1 MTYGYCRVSTP
12 KQSID
17 RQVRNI
23 RAAFPES
30 FIVQEVYT
38 GTAFQGRRELEKILA
53 KVRPG
58 DTIVFDS
65 VSRMSRD
72 AEGGFRLYEEL
83 FRKGVNLVFLKER
96 HIDTDT
102 YKRAIETGIGMTGTS
117 VDLIL
122 EGVNRYLMELAREQI
137 RLAFE
142 QAQKEVDDMRQRTR
156 EGLVTARLNGKQVG
170 QPRGAKLVTKK
181 SVKAKAVIREYSK
194 DFGGPLRDPEVMR
207 LSGVAKKAYYKY
219 KRELREEDAAKAV
232 AGEAAV
238 RDGTRKEAGRDGR

>member
-12 KQSID
+12 KQNID

-23 RAAFPES
+23 KGAYPDA

-38 GTAFQGRRELEKILA
+38 GTAFQGRRELEKILS
-53 KVRPG
+53 KVQPG

-72 AEGGFRLYEEL
+72 AEGGFRLYEDL
-83 FRKGVNLVFLKER
+83 FRKGVDLVFLKEH

-102 YKRAIETGIGMTGTS
+102 YKRAMETGIGMTGTS

-122 EGVNRYLMELAREQI
+122 EGVNRYLLELAREQI

-142 QAQKEVDDMRQRTR
+142 QSQKEVDDMHQRTR
-156 EGLVTARLNGKQVG
+156 EGLVTARLNGKQIG

-181 SVKAKAVIREYSK
+181 SVKAKAVIREYSR
-194 DFGGPLRDPEVMR
+194 DFGGPLRDPEVMK

-219 KRELREEDAAKAV
+219 KRELREEDAARAM
-232 AGEAAV
+232 AEEASV
-238 RDGTRKEAGRDGR
+238 RDGTGKEDGYYGR

>member
-102 YKRAIETGIGMTGTS
+102 YKRAIEIGIGMTGTS